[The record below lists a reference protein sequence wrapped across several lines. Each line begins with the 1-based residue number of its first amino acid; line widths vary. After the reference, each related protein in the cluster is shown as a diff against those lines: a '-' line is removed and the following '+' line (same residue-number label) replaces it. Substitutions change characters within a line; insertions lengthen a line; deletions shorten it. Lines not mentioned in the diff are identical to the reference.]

1 MMEDGIYDNIS
12 IEDYHANRT
21 HISSTRIKYA
31 KKSLKLLNWHN
42 RELITQE
49 HKTQFDF
56 GNAVEL
62 KLVDNLNFDKFVA
75 VMPDSVWCDEANK
88 IKEYKSVRSSS
99 HYQEKKKEWLVAN
112 EGKYIIMD
120 KGETESYE
128 AIKHMID
135 SCNDDPIIQRLLENT
150 EYQVSLFWTDE
161 KTGLKVKT
169 RPDVCKA
176 KKNVIVNIKTARDGS
191 PEAFSKDLANLD
203 YPMQACIEIEGC
215 LKTGFMESVDNYFWL
230 VLEKEPPYNATI
242 YEFDEQD
249 IAINTDHMH
258 YYFNKIAEANKN
270 DKWPGYTDRADN
282 KYGILRA
289 DIPAWYR

>member
-1 MMEDGIYDNIS
+1 MEDGIYDNIS

-21 HISSTRIKYA
+21 HISATRIKYA
-31 KKSLKLLNWHN
+31 KKSLKLLDWHN
-42 RELITQE
+42 RGLIVQE
-49 HKTQFDF
+49 DKSHFSF

-62 KLVDNLNFDKFVA
+62 ALIDKSQFDKKVA
-75 VMPDSVWCDEANK
+75 VMPDSVWCDEAMR
-88 IKEYKSVRSSS
+88 IKEYKTVRNSS
-99 HYQEKKKEWLVAN
+99 HYQERKTAWLTENA
-112 EGKYIIMD
+112 GKYIIMD
-120 KGETESYE
+120 KGEKESYE

-135 SCNDDPIIQRLLENT
+135 SCNNDPIIQRLIGGT
-150 EYQVSLFWTDE
+150 QYQVSLFWTDPE
-161 KTGLKVKT
+161 TGLKLKT

-176 KKNVIVNIKTARDGS
+176 KKNVIVNVKTTLDGS
-191 PEAFSKDLANLD
+191 PEAFSRELAKYD
-203 YPMQACIEIEGC
+203 YPIQAAIEIEGC

-258 YYFNKIAEANKN
+258 YYFNKIAEAQKN